1 MIKKSIALATALT
14 FVSTL
19 PLLAAQA
26 TVKTNPPPFKNGTI
40 TSWDVA
46 AKHGAVKDAKGV
58 ETRFV
63 WNDKTT
69 FTGTAKVGEHAYVW
83 SKKDKDG
90 QEMATH
96 VTFGTRL
103 AMQNAKPKAPQP
115 PPAEPAP
122 AK

>member
-14 FVSTL
+14 FVSAL
-19 PLLAAQA
+19 PMLAAQA

-40 TSWDVA
+40 TSWDAA
-46 AKHGAVKDAKGV
+46 AKHGAIKDANGV

-69 FTGTAKVGEHAYVW
+69 FTGNAKVGEHAYVW

-90 QEMATH
+90 EVTATH

-103 AMQNAKPKAPQP
+103 VMQKATPKNPQP
-115 PPAEPAP
+115 PPAPPAP

>member
-14 FVSTL
+14 FVSAL
-19 PLLAAQA
+19 AIPAAQA
-26 TVKTNPPPFKNGTI
+26 TVKTNPAPFKNGTI
-40 TSWDVA
+40 TTWDAA
-46 AKHGAVKDAKGV
+46 AKQGVLKDAKGV

-90 QEMATH
+90 KEMATH

-103 AMQNAKPKAPQP
+103 AMQKATPKAPQP
-115 PPAEPAP
+115 PPADPAP